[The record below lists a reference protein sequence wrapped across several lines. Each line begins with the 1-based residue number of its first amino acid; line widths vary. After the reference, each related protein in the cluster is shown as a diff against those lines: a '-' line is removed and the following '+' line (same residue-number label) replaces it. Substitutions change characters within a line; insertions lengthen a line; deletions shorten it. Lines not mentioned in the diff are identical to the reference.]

1 MMLWNNNLSKSALGM
16 LMLASVA
23 VDVVDSAIINIDPW
37 TFGTYDDITVTVG
50 DQINF
55 AWTG

>member
-1 MMLWNNNLSKSALGM
+1 MMLWNKNLSKSALGM
-16 LMLASVA
+16 WMLASVA
-23 VDVVDSAIINIDPW
+23 VVDGAIINIEEW

-55 AWTG
+55 VWNTG

>member
-1 MMLWNNNLSKSALGM
+1 MW
-16 LMLASVA
+16 MLASVA
-23 VDVVDSAIINIDPW
+23 VVDGAIINIEEW

-55 AWTG
+55 VWNTG

>member
-1 MMLWNNNLSKSALGM
+1 
-16 LMLASVA
+16 MLASVA